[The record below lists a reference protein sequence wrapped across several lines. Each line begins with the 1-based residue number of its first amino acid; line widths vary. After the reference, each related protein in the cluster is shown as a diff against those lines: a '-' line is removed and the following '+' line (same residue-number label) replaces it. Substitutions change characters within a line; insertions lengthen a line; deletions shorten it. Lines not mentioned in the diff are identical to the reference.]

1 MKILGITGGS
11 GSGKTTL
18 LRVVEQLGGLGLDC
32 DAIYHCLLETDDA
45 LVAAI
50 GARFPGTV
58 RDGRV
63 DRPALAAVVFA
74 DPAELAALD
83 ALTHEAVAREV
94 RRRLWQSEAPFA
106 AIDAIGLFESGLASL
121 CDETVCVL
129 APEETRIERLIRR
142 DGISRERALAR
153 IRAQKSDEALRAQ
166 CGHAL
171 WADAPTPEAF
181 QQQCEQFLKG
191 VLMMEETKKF
201 AKERE
206 ALLSSPKNGYDRISE
221 ADLAAMESYCKEYMK
236 FISDCKME
244 REAVKWTIEAAEK
257 AGFRELK
264 PGMQLKP
271 GDRVYGNNHN
281 KSVIFAVV
289 GSESLNEGTH
299 ICAAHI
305 DSPRLD
311 LKPNPLYEDA
321 GMAYFKTHYYGGI
334 KKYQWTTTPLAI
346 HGVVA
351 KKDGTVV
358 TVTVGEEP
366 GDPIFCVT
374 DLLVHLS
381 ADQMRKTLAEGVT
394 GENLRILLGSRPL
407 KDDEGADRVK
417 FAILMLLNE
426 KYGLTEEDFLSA
438 ELTMVPAGPA
448 REVGFDRSLIAAYGH
463 DDRVCAYAAFKPL
476 LDLGTPVKTAVCV
489 LADKEEIGSVG
500 ISGMQS
506 QYFEMFMED
515 LCEAT
520 GASKRRCFEHS
531 FCLSAD
537 VSNAF
542 DPLYAETC
550 DPTNNTKI
558 NYGTGIFKY
567 TGARGKS
574 GSSDAAAEVMGYVRR
589 IFAKHDVIWQTGEL
603 GKVDQGGGGTVACY
617 MANRNIE
624 TVDAGVPVLSM
635 HAPMEIVSKLD
646 EKKEEYDAFM
656 RRTQTQIDE
665 RLSELHIEHIV
676 YGRIKHPYSIYR
688 KMFAQ
693 NKTLDEIFDLYAF
706 RVIVDDIPECYNVLG
721 CIHDMFKPVLGR
733 FKDYIG
739 TPKPNGYQSL
749 HTTVMGNDGIPFE
762 VQIRTKEMH
771 EIAEYG
777 VAAHWKYKQNGQG
790 AGTEGKY
797 EWVRRLLENQEGAD
811 AEEFIHS
818 LKVDMFADE
827 VFVFTPN
834 GDVQNLPAGA
844 TPIDFAYAIHSAVGN
859 RMIGAKVNNRIV
871 TLDHVLKNG
880 DIVEIL
886 TSKNAK
892 GPSRDWVKIAKST
905 EARSKIR

>member
-18 LRVVEQLGGLGLDC
+18 LRAVEHLGGLGLDC

-106 AIDAIGLFESGLASL
+106 AIDAIGLFESGLAAL

-201 AKERE
+201 EKERE

-489 LADKEEIGSVG
+489 LADKEEIGSEGV
-500 ISGMQS
+500 SGMKS
-506 QYFEMFMED
+506 AAFDTFMED
-515 LCEAT
+515 LCAGQNVPLRACYE
-520 GASKRRCFEHS
+520 KS

-537 VSNAF
+537 VTAAY
-542 DPLYAETC
+542 DPNFAEVYEKR
-550 DPTNNTKI
+550 NSALV
-558 NYGTGIFKY
+558 NYGMGLCKY

-574 GSSDAAAEVMGYVRR
+574 GASDASAELVAYIRATLDNAGV
-589 IFAKHDVIWQTGEL
+589 VWQMAEL
-603 GKVDQGGGGTVACY
+603 GKVDAGGGGTVAVY
-617 MANRNIE
+617 MAERNID
-624 TVDAGVPVLSM
+624 TLDAGVPVLSM
-635 HAPMEIVSKLD
+635 HAPFETVGKLD
-646 EKKEEYDAFM
+646 
-656 RRTQTQIDE
+656 
-665 RLSELHIEHIV
+665 
-676 YGRIKHPYSIYR
+676 
-688 KMFAQ
+688 
-693 NKTLDEIFDLYAF
+693 
-706 RVIVDDIPECYNVLG
+706 CY
-721 CIHDMFKPVLGR
+721 MTFKGMKAV
-733 FKDYIG
+733 
-739 TPKPNGYQSL
+739 
-749 HTTVMGNDGIPFE
+749 FE
-762 VQIRTKEMH
+762 
-771 EIAEYG
+771 
-777 VAAHWKYKQNGQG
+777 
-790 AGTEGKY
+790 
-797 EWVRRLLENQEGAD
+797 
-811 AEEFIHS
+811 
-818 LKVDMFADE
+818 
-827 VFVFTPN
+827 
-834 GDVQNLPAGA
+834 
-844 TPIDFAYAIHSAVGN
+844 
-859 RMIGAKVNNRIV
+859 AK
-871 TLDHVLKNG
+871 
-880 DIVEIL
+880 
-886 TSKNAK
+886 
-892 GPSRDWVKIAKST
+892 
-905 EARSKIR
+905 